1 MCLGCHRHSSHI
13 ASCIFLDDKCVPF
26 CEYFTKEACH
36 TGNILCGN
44 HPQKRSSLHSCD
56 VLLGLSSA
64 LGPLCT
70 DRGLA
75 SGERLKSL
83 GKGGWG
89 GSERPQRVGGGGGVK
104 GLRGMKWRGGGGGG
118 DERAKW

>member
-1 MCLGCHRHSSHI
+1 MYL
-13 ASCIFLDDKCVPF
+13 FVN
-26 CEYFTKEACH
+26 TKEACH

-44 HPQKRSSLHSCD
+44 HPQKTSSLHSCD
-56 VLLGLSSA
+56 VLVGLSSA

-83 GKGGWG
+83 GKGGGGG
-89 GSERPQRVGGGGGVK
+89 GSERPQTDKTRLGGG
-104 GLRGMKWRGGGGGG
+104 
-118 DERAKW
+118 

>member
-56 VLLGLSSA
+56 VLVGLSSA

-83 GKGGWG
+83 GKGGGGEVKGLRGWG
-89 GSERPQRVGGGGGVK
+89 GGGGERPQRDEMDGGWVGGGGG
-104 GLRGMKWRGGGGGG
+104 
-118 DERAKW
+118 